1 MFVLKTEHVLFMQW
15 ILSGLVTFSCSM
27 KTYQVN
33 QLNDSS
39 YIVTSLPD
47 TDYPY
52 ITKPKVHRFVPINI
66 GNYNST
72 PNLVAVGERKYLKPK
87 IPESIIKQG
96 REMYFS
102 KYYATLNKPSISSPL
117 YSSKLFP
124 KGELTAFRAPNPL
137 HLQENLQVARKLA
150 SRLIVELKNDALR
163 KQRENLQSIR
173 RKVRHVIKPDKYL
186 RMVYSFSNNLR
197 SKKSKQSE

>member
-15 ILSGLVTFSCSM
+15 ILSGLVTFSFSM

-72 PNLVAVGERKYLKPK
+72 LNLVVVGERKYLKPK

-117 YSSKLFP
+117 YSPKLFP
-124 KGELTAFRAPNPL
+124 KGELTSFRTPNPL

-173 RKVRHVIKPDKYL
+173 RKMRHAIKPDKYL
-186 RMVYSFSNNLR
+186 RYNL
-197 SKKSKQSE
+197 SPII